1 MNAWGEQENMDCK
14 KFEKKIPDCI
24 ARKMDYPTLKS
35 FIGHMERCEDC
46 REELVIQFLVSEGIQ
61 RLEDGNAFDLQTE
74 LDQRIE
80 EARRKIKFHGGF
92 MSLGLGLEIAAVCLL
107 AGLMVWILL

>member
-1 MNAWGEQENMDCK
+1 MESWSEQGKTDCK
-14 KFEKKIPDCI
+14 KFEKRIPDFI
-24 ARKMDYPTLKS
+24 ARKMDYPTLKD
-35 FIGHMERCEDC
+35 FIGHMEQCDDC

-61 RLEDGNAFDLQTE
+61 RLEDGSAFDLQTE

-80 EARRKIKFHGGF
+80 EARQKIRFHGGF
-92 MSLGLGLEIAAVCLL
+92 MSLGLGLEILAVCLL

>member
-1 MNAWGEQENMDCK
+1 METWGEKENIDCK
-14 KFEKKIPDCI
+14 KFEKQIPDFI
-24 ARKMDYPTLKS
+24 ARKMDYPTLKR
-35 FIGHMERCEDC
+35 FISHMEQCEDC

-61 RLEDGNAFDLQTE
+61 RLEDGSAFDLQNE

-80 EARRKIKFHGGF
+80 EARQKIKFHGSF
-92 MSLGLGLEIAAVCLL
+92 MSLGLGLEILAACLL